1 MRKWWFFLIT
11 MSLLLLP
18 ALPVAA
24 SGPDDARIVH
34 ITFSSPDELAELAV
48 RLDIWE
54 VHRDAQNPD
63 SGYVVAYIS
72 AADAVRLTSAGIEVQ
87 EVPGLPV
94 HPETIPG
101 FPCYRTVDE
110 IYAQLDQW
118 AELYPGF
125 THLLTI
131 GQSYESR
138 PLRVMRVTNEATGT
152 TNKPIFFLM
161 ASIHGRELITPETA
175 LVYMQYLLE
184 NYSVDPDVTWLLD
197 EHMIYILTVANPDGH
212 VKNEPGQPWAYWR
225 KNTHPYGSCSPTA
238 YGVDLNRNSS
248 FHWGGPGA
256 STDPC
261 AETYRGPS
269 PASETETVRLQSF
282 VATLFPD
289 QRGPNDTDPAP
300 DDATGVFVTLH
311 SYSNLVI
318 WPWGDTSTPAPNGAQ
333 LQMLGQRLASFNG
346 YTAHQSSGLY
356 PTSGATDDWA
366 YGELGVAAY
375 TFEIGSSGD
384 GFYPPCS
391 RYDAL
396 IQPNVDALL
405 YAAKVART
413 PYITSFGPHA
423 QAVTATPDAVLI
435 GQPITV
441 QATLNDADSK
451 NAGQTVVAA
460 EVYLGTPPWDGGMPI
475 PMSAVDGAFDETEET
490 VQAQVNTSGVARGR
504 RLVYVRGRD
513 ADGFWGPVSAAFVHL
528 LDSSTLTGTVVVSGT
543 TAPLPGVQITA
554 DSGAA
559 LYTTQTGAAGQY
571 TLTMYAGT
579 YTVTASLLGYVNAT
593 AAVSTTI
600 GQTSVQNFALER
612 LPWGTLSLTVAELGS
627 ARPLTA
633 TVALDG
639 LGLTWTAAPTLT
651 LELPVGVYTFTATA
665 EGYWPRSY
673 PLTIAEG
680 VWLTRTFRLEPEP
693 ALLVVDDDGGLD
705 YETHLLSA
713 LDTLGMPYAT
723 WTVATQSSP
732 AAHVLAPYAG
742 VFWFTGDDAVNS
754 LSRAEQIT
762 LLSYLDAGGR
772 LFVTGQNIG
781 MDIKNDY
788 GNFFRDVL
796 HATFIQDNA
805 GVTETT
811 GLSFY
816 TGLTATLSG
825 GTGADNQSSPD
836 VIAPYDAA
844 ATPVFTYTTGAAG
857 LAVDDDVHRLIY
869 LAFGLEGVAD
879 SAQRATILR
888 DGLAWLGLSPP
899 PARLELT
906 LTPQPSHVWPGIPVT
921 YTLTLLNDSLLPVT
935 DGVLTLTLP
944 SSVIVPAHSPAPT
957 TIMPGVLVWRDL
969 ALASEAAQTFTWTVL
984 IPEEAALDT
993 FTSSVTASWPGLTTP
1008 AELDLTA
1015 AVATPYALELH
1026 PAVSQQM
1033 GQPGETVSHYLTVTN
1048 TGTLSATVSL
1058 TASPSVW
1065 PVQIVP
1071 TQMTLPSG
1079 GVAPLTVTVTIP
1091 TTESLLL
1098 LAPHVLTVTATV
1110 LEAPSGQVQAVLT
1123 TTVLEQTTVYVY
1135 LPVVLRMP

>member
-1 MRKWWFFLIT
+1 MRKWWVFLIIV
-11 MSLLLLP
+11 SLLLLP

-24 SGPDDARIVH
+24 SGPDDGQIVH
-34 ITFSSPDELAELAV
+34 ITFTSSAELAELAAY
-48 RLDIWE
+48 LDIWE

-72 AADAVRLTSAGIEVQ
+72 AADAARLAAAGMDVREVT
-87 EVPGLPV
+87 GLPV
-94 HPETIPG
+94 QPETIPG

-118 AELYPGF
+118 ADLYPGF

-131 GQSYESR
+131 GQSYEGR
-138 PLRVMRVTNEATGT
+138 PLQVMRVTNEATGT
-152 TNKPIFFLM
+152 SNKPVFFLM
-161 ASIHGRELITPETA
+161 ANIHGRELITPETA
-175 LVYMQYLLE
+175 LVYMHYLLE
-184 NYSVDPDVTWLLD
+184 NYGVDPDVTWVLD
-197 EHMIYILTVANPDGH
+197 EHLIYILTTANPDGH

-256 STDPC
+256 STNPC
-261 AETYRGPS
+261 DETYRGPS
-269 PASETETVRLQSF
+269 AASESETVRLESF
-282 VATLFPD
+282 VASIFPD

-300 DDATGVFVTLH
+300 DDATGVFISLH
-311 SYSNLVI
+311 SYSDLVL
-318 WPWGDTSTPAPNGAQ
+318 WPWGDISTPAPNGAQ
-333 LQMLGQRLASFNG
+333 LQMLGQRMASFNG
-346 YTAHQSSGLY
+346 YTPHQSSGLY

-366 YGELGVAAY
+366 YGTLGVAAY

-384 GFYPPCS
+384 GFYPSCS
-391 RYDAL
+391 RYDNL

-413 PYITSFGPHA
+413 PYITSFGPHVLD
-423 QAVTATPDAVLI
+423 VTAMPDAVLI

-451 NAGQTVVAA
+451 NAGQMVVAA
-460 EVYLGTPPWDGGMPI
+460 EVYLGTPPWDGGTPI
-475 PMSAVDGAFDETEET
+475 PMAAVDGAFDETEET
-490 VQAQVNTSGVARGR
+490 AQAQVNTSGMTRGR
-504 RLVYVRGRD
+504 HLVYVRGRD
-513 ADGFWGPVSAAFVHL
+513 AAGFWGPVSAAFVQL
-528 LDSSTLTGTVVVSGT
+528 VDSSTLTGTVVVSGT
-543 TAPLPGVQITA
+543 TTPLPGVQIAA
-554 DSGAA
+554 DSGTA

-579 YTVTASLLGYVNAT
+579 YTVTASLLGYANVTAT
-593 AAVSTTI
+593 VSTTL

-612 LPWGTLSLTVAELGS
+612 LPWGTLALTVAELGS
-627 ARPLTA
+627 AHPLTA
-633 TVALDG
+633 TVALEG

-651 LELPVGVYTFTATA
+651 LALPVDVYTFTATA

-673 PLTIAEG
+673 PVTITEG
-680 VWLTRTFRLEPEP
+680 MWLTRTFRLEPEP
-693 ALLVVDDDGGLD
+693 ALLVVDDDGGMD
-705 YETHLLSA
+705 YETYLLPA
-713 LDTLGMPYAT
+713 LDTLGIPYAT

-732 AAHVLAPYAG
+732 AAHILAPYAG
-742 VFWFTGDDAVNS
+742 VLWFTGDDAVNS
-754 LSRAEQIT
+754 LTRAEQIT

-805 GVTETT
+805 GVTETV

-816 TGLTATLSG
+816 TGLTATLAG
-825 GTGADNQSSPD
+825 GSGADNQTSPD

-857 LAVDDDVHRLIY
+857 LAVDDSVYRLIY

-888 DGLAWLGLSPP
+888 DGLAWLGLSQS

-906 LTPQPSHVWPGIPVT
+906 LTPQPPRVWPGIPVT

-935 DGVLTLTLP
+935 DGILTVTLP
-944 SSVIVPAHSPAPT
+944 SSVTVPAHSPAVAT
-957 TIMPGVLVWRDL
+957 VMPGVLVWRDL
-969 ALASEAAQTFTWTVL
+969 ALASEAAQTFTWTVV

-993 FTSSVTASWPGLTTP
+993 FTSHVTASWPGLTTP
-1008 AELDLTA
+1008 AELELTSMVSA
-1015 AVATPYALELH
+1015 YSLELY
-1026 PAVSQQM
+1026 PTVSQQT
-1033 GQPGETVSHYLTVTN
+1033 GPPGETVSHYLTVTN

-1058 TASPSVW
+1058 TASPGVW

-1071 TQMTLPSG
+1071 TQMTLPAG
-1079 GVAPLTVTVTIP
+1079 GAAPLTLTVTIP
-1091 TTESLLL
+1091 ASGTAL
-1098 LAPHVLTVTATV
+1098 LAAPHTITVTAAI
-1110 LEAPSGQVQAVLT
+1110 LEAPSVQARAVLT
-1123 TTVLEQTTVYVY
+1123 TAVEQTTVYVY
-1135 LPVVLRMP
+1135 LPVVLRTP